1 MELIKAKQYNWVKKK
16 LRKRFLFVSLSD
28 SGARKREEE
37 KRVKKMD
44 NSSDTTF
51 SSPDHPSSVALLP
64 AQAGEGSE

>member
-1 MELIKAKQYNWVKKK
+1 MSKKETKQKDFFLSVCQIVVQKKE
-16 LRKRFLFVSLSD
+16 
-28 SGARKREEE
+28 EEE

-51 SSPDHPSSVALLP
+51 SSTDHPSSVALLP

>member
-1 MELIKAKQYNWVKKK
+1 
-16 LRKRFLFVSLSD
+16 LSD

-51 SSPDHPSSVALLP
+51 SSTDHPSSVALLP